1 MEISASRVF
10 HLRDQTMYRKQE
22 EILEGSTRI
31 IQQQLSKEWD
41 IIFTDAAYLAE
52 GAAVAGLSQR
62 ALPDQP
68 A

>member
-1 MEISASRVF
+1 
-10 HLRDQTMYRKQE
+10 MYRKQE

>member
-1 MEISASRVF
+1 
-10 HLRDQTMYRKQE
+10 MYRKQE

-31 IQQQLSKEWD
+31 IQQLSKEWD